1 MSIWSWTLE
10 AYARPDVPD
19 ACLALQDAHGQN
31 TPFLLWAIWAEG
43 PPAEV
48 LAKGEALAK
57 AWEAEVLSPIR
68 TVRRRLKADF
78 APVDAGARLALREDI
93 KAAELHAERLLMET
107 LADLVG
113 QHKGGVPALA
123 ALEAASAAWGRTAP
137 LDALARLAGPLT

>member
-10 AYARPDVPD
+10 AYSRPDVPD
-19 ACLALQDAHGQN
+19 ATLALQDAHGQN
-31 TPFLLWAIWAEG
+31 TPFLLWAVWAEG
-43 PPAEV
+43 PPPEV
-48 LAKGEALAK
+48 LAKGATLAR

-68 TVRRRLKADF
+68 AVRRRLKEDF
-78 APVDAGARLALREDI
+78 APVEASPRLALREDI
-93 KAAELHAERLLMET
+93 KAAELRAERLLMET

-113 QHKGGVPALA
+113 QHKGGAPALA